1 MASISSNILTDL
13 AGQIN
18 GTQHRPSNRLER
30 PAAVLNWKTR
40 YESMIGLAPGQKFV
54 QKPHSQAPK
63 FFLRDADISSNPN
76 GIFAITIK
84 PAQRIPHSRRTA
96 LQ

>member
-1 MASISSNILTDL
+1 
-13 AGQIN
+13 
-18 GTQHRPSNRLER
+18 
-30 PAAVLNWKTR
+30 
-40 YESMIGLAPGQKFV
+40 MIGLAPGQKFV